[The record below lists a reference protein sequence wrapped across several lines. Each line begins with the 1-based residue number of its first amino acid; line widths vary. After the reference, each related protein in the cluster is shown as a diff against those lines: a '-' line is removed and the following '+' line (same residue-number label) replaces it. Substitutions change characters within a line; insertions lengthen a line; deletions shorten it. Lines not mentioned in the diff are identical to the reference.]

1 MLATSTNNLR
11 RVVDDREPSGII
23 CQLSIAREANLV
35 LAASGANRVQLQRG
49 ARTPQSSS
57 RWLPCCCGRP
67 IEDREDR
74 PHGQLNSLQSVAC
87 WKMVVGWLLPFLPV
101 TLRTA
106 VEEARDRSPQRLPPT
121 TCPTTTTSSRKIL
134 SSSLPAQYVMM
145 AMFYHGSL
153 QEGIALAVNQSKA
166 VICFVRGAFYPRNFY
181 QLLDTEK

>member
-1 MLATSTNNLR
+1 
-11 RVVDDREPSGII
+11 
-23 CQLSIAREANLV
+23 
-35 LAASGANRVQLQRG
+35 
-49 ARTPQSSS
+49 
-57 RWLPCCCGRP
+57 
-67 IEDREDR
+67 
-74 PHGQLNSLQSVAC
+74 
-87 WKMVVGWLLPFLPV
+87 MVVGWLLPFLPV
-101 TLRTA
+101 MLRTA

-166 VICFVRGAFYPRNFY
+166 VICFIRGAFYPRNFY